1 MNIAV
6 GNDKIPFE
14 EWVSKEEFRE
24 IYHKVMKPWNVIGEY
39 TYVCVVFSSDSGKVG
54 KGQSLTTPMTR
65 GEGII
70 EIMYFIINL
79 FYKIPSHTKGLFV
92 FICE

>member
-39 TYVCVVFSSDSGKVG
+39 TYISHDSGNLYTYICVVLLSDSGKVG
-54 KGQSLTTPMTR
+54 KGQSLITPTTRP
-65 GEGII
+65 
-70 EIMYFIINL
+70 
-79 FYKIPSHTKGLFV
+79 P
-92 FICE
+92 